1 MKTPSNL
8 SLALVLAVTS
18 AAAGC
23 SGSNTPGDDTMVGDD
38 NTDPPPGDDDVDPP
52 PPTSPVGRYQLQS
65 EFDMASGLPGTV
77 GDIVNG
83 FIDATDGP
91 DDPGRYL
98 CDLAADQLSGTW
110 GTIAHGACSLAG
122 GYINDRLLEIAP
134 DFVDTLIQLGN
145 DFGQIARNFG
155 LQSELTVTEAGAAFT
170 SNHVTT
176 GVNFKLDGVDHIYA
190 FTAYGLQNVTVANVG
205 ITYEQTGRMT
215 IAQHEIPLSYGSVLR
230 IGLDELLVPMLD
242 PTADNLNELFHNQVD
257 CDAVGQAIYDAI
269 GFGSVS
275 TFASACDAGLDAA
288 ANLAYS
294 KLADLDNAAVK
305 YQVAGE
311 CAATD
316 TNADYK
322 VDTIAHGNW
331 TGMLDVAGQA
341 SPLSDATFRGSRM

>member
-8 SLALVLAVTS
+8 TFALVLAVTS

-23 SGSNTPGDDTMVGDD
+23 SGSGTMPPGDDTSPGDD
-38 NTDPPPGDDDVDPP
+38 VMPPGDDQPD

-77 GDIVNG
+77 GTIVNG

-110 GTIAHGACSLAG
+110 ADIAHGACSLAG

-134 DFVDTLIQLGN
+134 DFVDTLVQLGN

-155 LQSELTVTEAGAAFT
+155 LQSELSVTAAGATFT

-176 GVNFKLDGVDHIYA
+176 GVNFRLDGTDHIFA
-190 FTAYGLQNVTVANVG
+190 FAAYGMQNVTVNNVG
-205 ITYEQTGRMT
+205 ITYDMTGHMT

-230 IGLDELLVPMLD
+230 LGVDELLVPMLD
-242 PTADNLNELFHNQVD
+242 PTAANLNELFHHQVD
-257 CDAVGQAIYDAI
+257 CNQVGQAIYDAI

-275 TFASACDAGLDAA
+275 TFASACDSGLDAA

-294 KLADLDNAAVK
+294 QIAGLDNAAVK
-305 YQVAGE
+305 YQIAGD

-316 TNADYK
+316 TNGDKA
-322 VDTIAHGNW
+322 VDTIAHGTW
-331 TGMLDVAGQA
+331 TGTLEMAGQQ
-341 SPLSDATFRGSRM
+341 SPLMGATFRGSRM

>member
-8 SLALVLAVTS
+8 SLALVLAVAS

-23 SGSNTPGDDTMVGDD
+23 SGSHTGDDTMVGDD
-38 NTDPPPGDDDVDPP
+38 TDPPPPGDDDVDPP
-52 PPTSPVGRYQLQS
+52 PPVSPEGRYQLQS
-65 EFDMASGLPGTV
+65 EYDMAAGLPGTV
-77 GDIVNG
+77 GTIVNG

-98 CDLAADQLSGTW
+98 CDLAADQLGGTW
-110 GTIAHGACSLAG
+110 GDIAHGACSLAG

-134 DFVDTLIQLGN
+134 DFVSTLVQLGN

-155 LQSELTVTEAGAAFT
+155 LQSELTVTAAGTAFT
-170 SNHVTT
+170 STHVTT
-176 GVNFKLDGVDHIYA
+176 GVNFRLDGTDHIYA
-190 FTAYGLQNVTVANVG
+190 FTAYGMQNITVPGVG
-205 ITYEQTGRMT
+205 ITWETTGRMT

-230 IGLDELLVPMLD
+230 IGMDELLVPMLD
-242 PTADNLNELFHNQVD
+242 PTADNLNELFHHQVD

-275 TFASACDAGLDAA
+275 TFSAACDSGLDAA

-294 KLADLDNAAVK
+294 QLAGLDSSAVK
-305 YQVAGE
+305 YQIAGE

-322 VDTIAHGNW
+322 VDTIAHGAW
-331 TGMLDVAGQA
+331 TGTLEMGGQQT
-341 SPLSDATFRGSRM
+341 PLSDATFRGSRM